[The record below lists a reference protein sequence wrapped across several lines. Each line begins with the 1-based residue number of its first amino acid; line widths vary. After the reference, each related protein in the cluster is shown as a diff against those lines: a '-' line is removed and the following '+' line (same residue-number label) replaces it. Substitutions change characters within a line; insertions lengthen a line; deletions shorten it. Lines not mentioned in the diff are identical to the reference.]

1 MTLIT
6 QFNRFWKEFKDKQMS
21 PNETM
26 LFFYLLNVWNA
37 SGRKENFECNTKEIE
52 LVLGMNKMTFTR
64 CRDALSK
71 RGLIQYVKGDR
82 KVKSPYYIIC
92 DVTND
97 VTNDVTTHRVYRDIE
112 KEDISKDISKKEKLS
127 SPEKSE
133 RMDWGA
139 FMQTFNEML
148 SPAIPKVMTMS
159 EARRKKVKTI
169 VKEFG
174 KEKIMQCFEK
184 IRKSDFL
191 MGRNRKPNDTWQ
203 CCFDWI
209 FTTNNF
215 IKILEGNYDNG
226 ASNNQANGQLRINSG
241 AVQDQSI
248 DIYKEVFG
256 YDGPPDKFE
265 EWFNR
270 SPYGG

>member
-6 QFNRFWKEFKDKQMS
+6 QFNRFWREFKGKQMS

-26 LFFYLLNVWNA
+26 LFFYLLNVWNS
-37 SGRKENFECNTKEIE
+37 SGRNEQFECNTKEIE
-52 LVLGMNKMTFTR
+52 LILGMNKMTFTR

-97 VTNDVTTHRVYRDIE
+97 VTKHVTNDVTNDVTTHRVIRDIE
-112 KEDISKDISKKEKLS
+112 KETSSNEEVKKAKLP
-127 SPEKSE
+127 SPTSE

-139 FMQTFNEML
+139 FMQTFNDML
-148 SPAIPKVMTMS
+148 APAIPKIQTMS
-159 EARRKKVKTI
+159 ESRRQKVKAI

-174 KEKIMQCFEK
+174 KESIMKVFEHV
-184 IRKSDFL
+184 RNSDFL
-191 MGRNRKPNDTWQ
+191 MGHNKSGWHCD
-203 CCFDWI
+203 FDWI
-209 FTTNNF
+209 FKKNNY

-226 ASNNQANGQLRINSG
+226 VNQANHSEKRAINAQVFADFLADREQRASG
-241 AVQDQSI
+241 MA
-248 DIYKEVFG
+248 YEVERPF
-256 YDGPPDKFE
+256 
-265 EWFNR
+265 
-270 SPYGG
+270 